1 LGYQTDIFLLD
12 IQQSYRPIFSSLDSL
27 HTDKCISSLQ
37 NLGFSMGSSKQETSL
52 AINTLKRIDID
63 RTRIEPKKNA
73 TNNLPCSDTNPFE
86 LNDDE
91 YTRPDSA
98 LLAHIVQ
105 DISEVCFDDEE
116 LDIKICDLMAHSRKS
131 KASRKKGHN
140 SNKKLVS
147 K

>member
-1 LGYQTDIFLLD
+1 
-12 IQQSYRPIFSSLDSL
+12 
-27 HTDKCISSLQ
+27 
-37 NLGFSMGSSKQETSL
+37 MGSSKQETSL

-105 DISEVCFDDEE
+105 DISEVCFDDVE

-147 K
+147 KWKDSFGIAEVFQTWLNTDKSKTQLKNIT